1 MTGPGSIAA
10 GACFLGEAVR
20 IEKAWS
26 QLDAVLYSAERR
38 TPATVAAAMTSDR
51 TMKAIHAGA

>member
-1 MTGPGSIAA
+1 M
-10 GACFLGEAVR
+10 GEAVR